1 MGCPVKP
8 FSDMLPSSWRSYA
21 NHRTLTPSLNPSMAH
36 IPYVPYDEAEGLLA
50 ELYGRFRDSDGMLDN
65 IIRIH
70 SLNPRSMMD
79 HIELYS
85 HLMRGP
91 SPLSRIQR
99 EMVAVTVSG
108 VNGCFY

>member
-1 MGCPVKP
+1 
-8 FSDMLPSSWRSYA
+8 
-21 NHRTLTPSLNPSMAH
+21 MAH

-50 ELYGRFRDSDGMLDN
+50 ELYERFRDSDGMLDN
-65 IIRIH
+65 IIRVH
-70 SLNPRSMMD
+70 SLNPRSMKD

-99 EMVAVTVSG
+99 EMVAVTVSA